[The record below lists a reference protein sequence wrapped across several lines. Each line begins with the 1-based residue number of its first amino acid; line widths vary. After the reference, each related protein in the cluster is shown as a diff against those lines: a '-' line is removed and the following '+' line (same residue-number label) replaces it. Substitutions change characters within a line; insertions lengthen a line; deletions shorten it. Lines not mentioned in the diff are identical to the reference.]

1 MMHIIATNACIVI
14 RTLVKES
21 SKEMMGHDDKAKT
34 SNGSSLDHLAHPKCQ
49 RIEIIGEAIESSSVY
64 LYPFI
69 IEYSIIGI
77 SVVYRYVSKS
87 VVVSIFKNQNN
98 ISIFLVFC

>member
-21 SKEMMGHDDKAKT
+21 SKEMMGHDDKANST
-34 SNGSSLDHLAHPKCQ
+34 FDHLAHHCQ
-49 RIEIIGEAIESSSVY
+49 RIEIIGEAIEDSSVY

-77 SVVYRYVSKS
+77 SVLYRCHFQDY
-87 VVVSIFKNQNN
+87 
-98 ISIFLVFC
+98 FLFRVECLFSRFLRIYKEVD

>member
-1 MMHIIATNACIVI
+1 MHIIATNTCIVI

-21 SKEMMGHDDKAKT
+21 SKEMMGHDNQGEISVAGLH
-34 SNGSSLDHLAHPKCQ
+34 SNETLDHGHLAACH
-49 RIEIIGEAIESSSVY
+49 RIEIIGGAIEHSSVY

-77 SVVYRYVSKS
+77 SVVYRYACYTC
-87 VVVSIFKNQNN
+87 QNP
-98 ISIFLVFC
+98 